1 MFRIDRI
8 ISLTRIVHVTR
19 TIGTT
24 TPGSSPLTGTRTS
37 ERIGEIFAE
46 FMGAIRELRCATGQ
60 QLVRAGV
67 SMTHL
72 HLMWVLE
79 RHGDLPM
86 SRLAEILDVSLSS
99 ATGIVDRMEER
110 GLVDRVRVP
119 DDRRVVLVRISD
131 RGREVLRQTDLIKED
146 LMAEIASRLDDRQ
159 RERLARTMA
168 DVRDATLAILAE
180 RGLSP
185 GQPHDHHRADH
196 DHQRPERQPVSATAN

>member
-1 MFRIDRI
+1 M
-8 ISLTRIVHVTR
+8 SNVEST
-19 TIGTT
+19 
-24 TPGSSPLTGTRTS
+24 
-37 ERIGEIFAE
+37 ERIGQIFSE
-46 FMGAIRELRCATGQ
+46 FMSAIREFRCASGQ
-60 QLVRAGV
+60 QLVRTGV

-110 GLVDRVRVP
+110 GIVDRIRVP
-119 DDRRVVLVRISD
+119 DDRRIVLVRITD
-131 RGREVLRQTDLIKED
+131 HGREVLRRTDLIKED
-146 LMAEIASRLDDRQ
+146 LMAEIVRRLDDRQ
-159 RERLARTMA
+159 RERLARAMA

-185 GQPHDHHRADH
+185 GQPHDHHRAE
-196 DHQRPERQPVSATAN
+196 PPPVAAAAH